1 MAIEEI
7 KLIKKRAI
15 ENDVPII
22 QDDSIEFL
30 NNYIKKHNVKKIL
43 ELGTATGYSSIMM
56 ALNNDVKVT
65 SIERDES
72 RYLEAV
78 KNVKACNLDD
88 RITLVFNDALE
99 VDIDDKFDLIFI
111 DAAKGQNIKFFT
123 KYEPNLKDKGT
134 IITDNML
141 FHGYVNMNEEDITSK
156 NIRGIVRKIKNYM
169 EFLNNKE
176 DFTTEILN
184 IGDGLA
190 ISKRR
195 K

>member
-1 MAIEEI
+1 
-7 KLIKKRAI
+7 
-15 ENDVPII
+15 
-22 QDDSIEFL
+22 
-30 NNYIKKHNVKKIL
+30 
-43 ELGTATGYSSIMM
+43 MM

>member
-1 MAIEEI
+1 MAIEE
-7 KLIKKRAI
+7 IKKRAI
-15 ENDVPII
+15 ENNVPII
-22 QDDSIEFL
+22 QDDSIEYL
-30 NNYIKKHNVKKIL
+30 NNYIKDHNVKKIL
-43 ELGTATGYSSIMM
+43 ELGTATGYSAIMM
-56 ALNNDVKVT
+56 ATNNDVKVT

-78 KNVKACNLDD
+78 KNVKECNLENK
-88 RITLVFNDALE
+88 ITLIFKDALE
-99 VDIDDKFDLIFI
+99 VDLDDKFDLIFI

-123 KYEPNLKDKGT
+123 KYESNLKEKGT

-169 EFLNNKE
+169 EFLDIRE

-195 K
+195 